1 MKRNCVFRSS
11 LFPFLLV
18 LAFCCLTGGNGMAA
32 SRRFWVDSRT
42 GDDNRDGTSPRR
54 AWRTLERLSRCSLQP
69 GDVVSFARGSR
80 FDGCLEVCA
89 SGSATAPIRFT
100 SYGPKRHPA
109 PLFTNSDTTDFGN
122 CIRLQGDYLHVEQL
136 AFTQTLAEIPHRH
149 RIDSFTDMWQLG
161 AVRIDSSARF
171 CVIRGCEF
179 TDCGVGIKSNGEH
192 TLIEGNHL
200 HDCTRV
206 LKQWSWGPIAIWLGA
221 DHQEVRYNVI
231 RNYRAEDASIVW
243 KTAGPLGAD
252 GSAIEVDDGR
262 VPKHDIAIHHNFSQ
276 GNQGFLEV
284 TFKDVVTAPDY
295 SGLHIYDNI
304 SDDYQ
309 SFALLWQGRNC
320 LFEHNTIIRRK
331 RNGNEQGVFR
341 IMQPAS
347 ANTVWRNLIV
357 TADSIAISRNRSDA
371 GTRLRDNCYC
381 PLGGRLR
388 PGREREPGKPLT
400 ASLTELPAG
409 YGARSTD
416 GRCLWFDR
424 LCDAARLI
432 SCESTDPGMP
442 CVPADESVRVVLARN
457 GRMTVSLENLAP
469 QDATAVYA
477 YEQLETYLSRMSGAD
492 IAAPAASG
500 KIVLATGDNSKG
512 QIPLPVTNPGT
523 GDSYSITAS
532 GGDILLWGESSRAL
546 LCAVYGLLERLGCRW
561 LAPGYDFYEGA
572 AETVQAAKTV
582 IYSGPERLVVTP
594 ALPNRKIYIEEGLS
608 HDERNLRQLVEWM
621 PKAGYNTLVA
631 PIDYQGKGRVM
642 WSKMRGFL
650 TPELRKR
657 GISLE
662 VGGHGYQNFLNAS
675 SDGGALYD
683 AHPEWFGMDETGKRR
698 REPRYV
704 ICTSQPEAVEYL
716 IDSVGNY
723 LRANPEIDIFAFWPP
738 DGAKWCRC
746 EKCRNLGSDSEKHV
760 RLVNRVAE
768 ALREEFPHIRVECLA
783 YEAYLD
789 PARENRLSPAV
800 MVDFCPIDQC
810 FETQISDDTNPK
822 NRMYAT
828 AFRQWRDRFD
838 GQINLYSYYRKY
850 VWRSLPLVLPHYI
863 ADDVR
868 WYAANGVSG
877 VSIYGEPGDWA
888 AYEVNHYL
896 LARVAANPAID
907 VDSLLCDFTQAR
919 YGRHATCARRVLDLF
934 ERLPRRGAA
943 IPNTPLKSV
952 AEYDGWLAEIDAAAA
967 GLARKI
973 RGNDPY
979 SRALRRL
986 SLSLE
991 YLRNEF
997 ALCRLRAA
1005 GGSAQEAG
1013 ALIDRMVHWADSCAD
1028 QGVVVT
1034 RNFTAPRL
1042 RWRHGLDR

>member
-1 MKRNCVFRSS
+1 MRPNRVLRSG
-11 LFPFLLV
+11 LLPFLLTLTFYC
-18 LAFCCLTGGNGMAA
+18 LAGGSGMAA
-32 SRRFWVDSRT
+32 PRNFWIDSRT
-42 GDDNRDGTSPRR
+42 GDDTQDGTSPRR

-80 FDGCLEVCA
+80 FDGCLEVHA
-89 SGSATAPIRFT
+89 SGSAAAPIRFT
-100 SYGPKRHPA
+100 SYGRKRLPA
-109 PLFTNSDTTDFGN
+109 PLFTNSDTTGFGN
-122 CIRLQGDYLHVEQL
+122 CIRLRGDYLHIGQL
-136 AFTQTLAEIPHRH
+136 AFAHTLAEIPHRH
-149 RIDSFTDMWQLG
+149 RIGSFIDMWQLG
-161 AVRIDSSARF
+161 AVVVDSSARH

-179 TDCGVGIKSNGEH
+179 TDCGVGIKSNGEY
-192 TLIEGNHL
+192 TLIEGNYL
-200 HDCTRV
+200 HDCTRT
-206 LKQWSWGPIAIWLGA
+206 LKQWSWGPIAVWLGA

-243 KTAGPLGAD
+243 KTVGPLGAD
-252 GSAIEVDDGR
+252 GGAIEVDDGR
-262 VPKHDIAIHHNFSQ
+262 APKHDIAIHHNFSQ

-284 TFKDVVTAPDY
+284 TYKDVVTAPDY
-295 SGLHIYDNI
+295 GGLHVYDNI

-309 SFALLWQGRNC
+309 SFALLWQGRDC

-331 RNGNEQGVFR
+331 CNGNEQGVFR
-341 IMQPAS
+341 IMQPES

-357 TADSIAISRNRSDA
+357 TADSVIISRNRPDA
-371 GTRLRDNCYC
+371 RTEIRENCYC
-381 PLGGRLR
+381 SLGERLR
-388 PGREREPGKPLT
+388 FGRERETGKPLT
-400 ASLTELPAG
+400 ASLAALPAG
-409 YGARSTD
+409 YGARSTG
-416 GRCLWFDR
+416 GRRVWFDR
-424 LCDAARLI
+424 LCDAARLT
-432 SCESTDPGMP
+432 SCESLDPGMP
-442 CVPADESVRVVLARN
+442 AVPANDPVRVVLVRN
-457 GRMTVSLENLAP
+457 GRPAVALENLAP
-469 QDATAVYA
+469 QDATVVYA
-477 YEQLETYLSRMSGAD
+477 CEQLKTYLFQMSGAD
-492 IAAPAASG
+492 MDAPAASG
-500 KIVLATGDNSKG
+500 KIVLAVSGVSEG
-512 QIPLPVTNPGT
+512 QISPPLRNPGK
-523 GDSYSITAS
+523 DSYSITVS
-532 GGDILLWGESSRAL
+532 GGDILLRGESPRAL

-572 AETVQAAKTV
+572 AEVVSTSGTV
-582 IYSGPERLVVTP
+582 IYSGPERVVVTP

-621 PKAGYNTLVA
+621 PKAGYNTLVV

-642 WSKMRGFL
+642 WDKMRGFL

-657 GISLE
+657 GITLE

-675 SDGGALYD
+675 FDGGALYD
-683 AHPEWFGMDETGKRR
+683 AHPEWFGMDEQGERR
-698 REPRYV
+698 CEPRYV
-704 ICTSQPEAVEYL
+704 ICTSQPRAVELL
-716 IDSVGNY
+716 IDSVRSY
-723 LRANPEIDIFAFWPP
+723 LRAHPEIDTFAFWPP

-746 EKCRNLGSDSEKHV
+746 DACRSFGPDSEKHV

-768 ALREEFPHIRVECLA
+768 ALREEFPRLRVECLA

-789 PARENRLSPAV
+789 PARENTLSPAV

-810 FETQISDDTNPK
+810 FETQIDDAANSK

-828 AFRQWRDRFD
+828 AFQRWRDCFD

-863 ADDVR
+863 AGDVR
-868 WYAANGVSG
+868 WYAANGASG

-888 AYEVNHYL
+888 AYEVNHYV
-896 LARVAANPAID
+896 LARVAANPALD

-919 YGRHATCARRVLDLF
+919 YGRHATFAREVLDLF

-943 IPNTPLKSV
+943 IPNTTLKSV

-967 GLARKI
+967 GLARRI
-973 RGNDPY
+973 RGNDPH

-991 YLRNEF
+991 YLRDEF
-997 ALCRLRAA
+997 TLCRLRAA
-1005 GGSAQEAG
+1005 GGSAEDA
-1013 ALIDRMVHWADSCAD
+1013 AAVIDRMVGWADSCAG

-1042 RWRHGLDR
+1042 GWRHGLKR